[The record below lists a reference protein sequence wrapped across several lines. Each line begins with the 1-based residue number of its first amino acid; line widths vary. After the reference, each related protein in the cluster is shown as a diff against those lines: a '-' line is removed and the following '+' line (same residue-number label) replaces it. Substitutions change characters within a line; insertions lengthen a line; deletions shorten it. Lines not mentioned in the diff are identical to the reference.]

1 MTRDL
6 SCLQTGG
13 NSHTKEAARLV
24 GKVELNAPGGFPFC
38 GHLGRPKSTHPRHFY
53 AGVPPGLDF

>member
-13 NSHTKEAARLV
+13 NFHTKEAARLV
-24 GKVELNAPGGFPFC
+24 GKVELNAPGGFPF
-38 GHLGRPKSTHPRHFY
+38 
-53 AGVPPGLDF
+53 